1 MYQIHIKNE
10 FLHNIY
16 YNNHYA
22 SSVREGSLW
31 FKITY
36 SSAFRETGRRFFY
49 IQTMKILKFG
59 GTSVG
64 SVEALKALM
73 AVIKTNLDQKE
84 QIVVVVSAM
93 GGVTNQLLK
102 MAENAV
108 DGGDFTADLSEMEK
122 KHFVVVKELV
132 PLQQQNQVLTKLK
145 LYFQELE
152 DILQG
157 ISSLQELSA
166 KTKDAV
172 LSFGEKSSAFMISR
186 ILRAVYEKTEFLDA
200 SLVIKTDSSY
210 GNAKVD
216 FEQTNFLLNDYFEHH
231 QDDLVVVTGF
241 ISSNNEQKITT
252 LGRGG
257 SDYTA
262 AILGAALNVSQ
273 IEIWT
278 DVNGMMTADPR
289 RVKKAF
295 SMEELSYTE
304 AMELSFFGAKVIYP
318 PTMIPAFLKKIPI
331 VIKNTFEPDFEGTYI
346 KHDLKPTQ
354 TIIRG
359 ISSVDHVSIINIEGS
374 GMVGKAGFSGR
385 LFSLLSREQVNV
397 ILITQSSSEH
407 SITFAVNPDD
417 ALKAKALIEL
427 EFELE
432 LQVGKLEPVKIETDL
447 SILAIVG
454 ENMKK
459 TPGISGK
466 LFNALGR
473 NGVNVVAIAQ
483 GSSEYNISVIIYNQ
497 DLSKALNA
505 VHDAFFAELQKT
517 LNVFIVGVGNIG
529 TELLHQINGH
539 QEFLAK
545 NNLINIKILG
555 LINTKNMLI
564 DTDGIDLSDW
574 KTALDSSSA
583 KANLEEFVAQMKALN
598 LPNCVFIDN
607 TASPYPSKFYKEAFE
622 ANISVVTCNKIANS
636 GAYAQFADLKNTAQK
651 HGVDFYYET
660 NVGAGLPI
668 IKTLSDLI
676 VSGDKIAKIE
686 AILSGTI
693 SFIFNNFK
701 GELNFHDVVKQ
712 AQEKGYT
719 EPDPRDD
726 LGGIDFM
733 RKMLILARNA
743 GFEVEASDVKLGAI
757 LPQNCAEA
765 PSVDAFYQELKNAND
780 YFEKMKNDAA
790 QSGKV
795 LRYIGKLEN
804 GKVEISLQSVGAD
817 HPFYALSGSDNIIAF
832 TTDRYNETQMVV
844 KGPGAG
850 AAVTAAGVFSD
861 LVKVGAK

>member
-1 MYQIHIKNE
+1 
-10 FLHNIY
+10 
-16 YNNHYA
+16 
-22 SSVREGSLW
+22 
-31 FKITY
+31 
-36 SSAFRETGRRFFY
+36 
-49 IQTMKILKFG
+49 MKVLKFG

-64 SVEALKALM
+64 SAEALKALTLVVKQTLQEQEQM
-73 AVIKTNLDQKE
+73 VI
-84 QIVVVVSAM
+84 VVSAM

-108 DGGDFTADLSEMEK
+108 LGKDFSDDLASLEK
-122 KHFVVVKELV
+122 KHFLIVKELV
-132 PLQQQNQVLTKLK
+132 SLQQQNQVITKLK
-145 LYFQELE
+145 LYFQQLE

-157 ISSLQELSA
+157 IAALQELSA
-166 KTKDAV
+166 KTKDMV
-172 LSFGEKSSAFMISR
+172 LSFGERCSALMISR
-186 ILRAVYEKTEFLDA
+186 ILRTINENTEYLDA
-200 SLVIKTDSSY
+200 SEIIKTDSSF

-216 FEQTNFLLNDYFEHH
+216 FEQSNILIQDYFNY
-231 QDDLVVVTGF
+231 QKDLTVVTGF
-241 ISSNNEQKITT
+241 IASNQNHQVTT

-262 AILGAALNVSQ
+262 AILGASLNAKQ

-295 SMEELSYTE
+295 SMEQLSYTE

-331 VIKNTFEPDFEGTYI
+331 VIKNTFEPEFVGTYI
-346 KHDLKPTQ
+346 QHDLKPSNT
-354 TIIRG
+354 TIRG
-359 ISSVDHVSIINIEGS
+359 ISSVDHISILNIEGS

-417 ALKAKALIEL
+417 AIRAQHLIEQ

-432 LQVGKLEPVKIETDL
+432 LLAGKLEPVRVENNL

-466 LFNALGR
+466 LFYALGR

-483 GSSEYNISVIIYNQ
+483 GSSEYNISVIIYHD

-529 TELLHQINGH
+529 TELLNQIKGH
-539 QEFLAK
+539 AAYLAK
-545 NNLINIKILG
+545 NNLVNIKILG
-555 LINTKNMLI
+555 LINTKKMLI
-564 DTDGIDLSDW
+564 DVDGIDLENW
-574 KTALDSSSA
+574 KEALTSSS
-583 KANLEEFVAQMKALN
+583 KAADLPAFINEMKKLN

-607 TASPYPSKFYKEAFE
+607 TASAYPSQFYKNAFE

-636 GAYAQFADLKNTAQK
+636 GDYMAFADLRDTAQK

-668 IKTLSDLI
+668 IKTLNDLM
-676 VSGDKIAKIE
+676 VSGDKISKIE

-701 GELNFHDVVKQ
+701 GDANFHDVVKT

-733 RKMLILARNA
+733 RKMLILGRNA
-743 GFEVEASDVKLGAI
+743 SLAIEAKDVKLGAI
-757 LPQNCAEA
+757 LPQNCAKA
-765 PSVDAFYQELKNAND
+765 PSVDDFYQELKNSND
-780 YFEKMKNDAA
+780 YFEKLKTEAEQA
-790 QSGKV
+790 GKV

-804 GKVEISLQSVGAD
+804 GQVEISLQSVGAE

-861 LVKVGAK
+861 LVKVGMSKAF

>member
-1 MYQIHIKNE
+1 
-10 FLHNIY
+10 
-16 YNNHYA
+16 
-22 SSVREGSLW
+22 
-31 FKITY
+31 
-36 SSAFRETGRRFFY
+36 
-49 IQTMKILKFG
+49 MKILKFG

-73 AVIKTNLDQKE
+73 GVIKSELDQKE
-84 QIVVVVSAM
+84 PVIVVVSAM
-93 GGVTNQLLK
+93 SGVTNQLLK
-102 MAENAV
+102 MSENAV
-108 DGGDFTADLSEMEK
+108 EGIDFMSELADLEK
-122 KHFVVVKELV
+122 RHFAVVKQLV
-132 PLQQQNQVLTKLK
+132 PLQQQNQVITKLK

-157 ISSLQELSA
+157 ITALQELSA
-166 KTKDAV
+166 KTKDTV
-172 LSFGEKSSAFMISR
+172 LGFGEKSSAFMISR
-186 ILRAVYEKTEFLDA
+186 ILRSINPQTEFLDTT
-200 SLVIKTDSSY
+200 SIIKTDSSF

-216 FEQTNFLLNDYFEHH
+216 FGQTNLLVQDYFAHH
-231 QDDLVVVTGF
+231 KENLVVATGF
-241 ISSNNEQKITT
+241 IASNAENKITT

-262 AILGAALNVSQ
+262 AIFGAALNVSQ

-331 VIKNTFEPDFEGTYI
+331 VIKNTFEPEFAGTFI
-346 KHDLKPTQ
+346 KHDLKLST
-354 TIIRG
+354 TTIRG
-359 ISSVDHVSIINIEGS
+359 ISSVDHISIINIEGS

-407 SITFAVNPDD
+407 SITFAVNPDE
-417 ALKAKALIEL
+417 ALKAKILIEQ

-432 LQVGKLEPVKIETDL
+432 LGAGKLEPVKIEANL

-483 GSSEYNISVIIYNQ
+483 GSSEYNISVIIYHS

-517 LNVFIVGVGNIG
+517 LNVFVVGVGNIG
-529 TELLHQINGH
+529 TELLNQIKGH
-539 QEFLAK
+539 AAFLAK

-555 LINTKNMLI
+555 LINTKKMLI
-564 DTDGIDLSDW
+564 CADGIDLGNW
-574 KTALDSSSA
+574 KELLNTS
-583 KANLEEFVAQMKALN
+583 KEEANLEEFVQQMKQLN

-636 GAYAQFADLKNTAQK
+636 GDYIQFADLKNTAQK

-668 IKTLSDLI
+668 IKTLNDLI
-676 VSGDKIAKIE
+676 VSGDKISKIE

-701 GELNFHDVVKQ
+701 GDANFHDVVKL
-712 AQEKGYT
+712 AQEKGFT

-726 LGGIDFM
+726 LGGVDFM
-733 RKMLILARNA
+733 RKMLILARNT
-743 GFEVEASDVKLGAI
+743 GLEMEASDVKLGEI
-757 LPQNCAEA
+757 IPESCAKA
-765 PSVDAFYQELKNAND
+765 PSVADFYQELKNSNA
-780 YFEKMKNDAA
+780 YFEQVKKDAEKA
-790 QSGKV
+790 GKV

-804 GKVEISLQSVGAD
+804 GKVEISMQAVGAN
-817 HPFYALSGSDNIIAF
+817 HPFHALSGSDNIIAF

-850 AAVTAAGVFSD
+850 AAVTAAGVFAD
-861 LVKVGAK
+861 LVKVGASKA

>member
-1 MYQIHIKNE
+1 
-10 FLHNIY
+10 
-16 YNNHYA
+16 
-22 SSVREGSLW
+22 
-31 FKITY
+31 
-36 SSAFRETGRRFFY
+36 
-49 IQTMKILKFG
+49 MKILKFG

-64 SVEALKALM
+64 SVEALKALK
-73 AVIKTNLDQKE
+73 AVIKSNLDQKE

-93 GGVTNQLLK
+93 GGVTNQLLQ
-102 MAENAV
+102 MAQNAV
-108 DGGDFTADLSEMEK
+108 ERIDFTSALSEMEK
-122 KHFVVVKELV
+122 RHFAVIKELV

-152 DILQG
+152 DVLQG

-166 KTKDAV
+166 KTKDVV

-186 ILRAVYEKTEFLDA
+186 ILSTIHEKTEFLDA
-200 SLVIKTDSSY
+200 SLLIKTDSAF

-216 FEQTNFLLNDYFEHH
+216 FEQTNFLLKDYFAHH
-231 QDDLVVVTGF
+231 DQHLVVVTGF
-241 ISSNNEQKITT
+241 ISSNNQEQMTT

-262 AILGAALNVSQ
+262 AILGAALDASQ

-346 KHDLKPTQ
+346 KHDLKSTQ

-359 ISSVDHVSIINIEGS
+359 ISSVDQITIINIEGS

-432 LQVGKLEPVKIETDL
+432 LQAGKLEPVKMETDL

-483 GSSEYNISVIIYNQ
+483 GSSEYNISVIIYQQ

-517 LNVFIVGVGNIG
+517 LHVFAVGVGNIG
-529 TELLHQINGH
+529 TELLTQIH
-539 QEFLAK
+539 AHHEYLSK
-545 NNLINIKILG
+545 HNLINIKVMG
-555 LINTKNMLI
+555 LINTKKMVI
-564 DTDGIDLSDW
+564 DSGGIDLSSW
-574 KTALDSSSA
+574 KEILASA
-583 KANLEEFVAQMKALN
+583 RQEANLGAFVAQMKAMN

-607 TASPYPSKFYKEAFE
+607 TASPYPSQFYKEAFE

-668 IKTLSDLI
+668 IKTLSDLMI
-676 VSGDKIAKIE
+676 SGDKIAKIE

-701 GELNFHDVVKQ
+701 GKHQFHDVVKQ

-743 GFEVEASDVKLGAI
+743 GFEVEASDVNLGPI
-757 LPQNCAEA
+757 LPKNCAEA
-765 PSVDAFYQELKNAND
+765 PNVDAFYQELKNANA
-780 YFEKMKNDAA
+780 YFEQLKNEAA
-790 QSGKV
+790 QAGKV

-804 GKVEISLQSVGAD
+804 GKVEISLQSVGTD

-850 AAVTAAGVFSD
+850 AAVTAAGVFAD
-861 LVKVGAK
+861 LVKVGASSI